1 VCAVV
6 DLSAITKP
14 VGRLVA
20 TAQNG
25 LEVLRYGGLETGAVP
40 SPFQI
45 IESVPM
51 YRLRRYFPPDV
62 RPEAKKPGPPV
73 LMVHP
78 MMMSADMWDV
88 TRDEGA
94 VGILHRAG
102 LDPWVID
109 FGSPDR
115 IEGGMQ
121 RNLSDHII
129 ALSEAIDSIKKVTGR
144 DVHVAGY
151 SQGGMFAYQ
160 TAAYRR
166 SKDLASIV
174 AFGSPVDTLAALPMN
189 LPASIAPAAAEFMAD
204 HVFSRI
210 DIPGWLARTGFQMLD
225 PIKTAQSR
233 LDFLRQLHDRES
245 LLPREQ
251 QRRFL
256 TSDGYIAWSGP
267 AIAELLK
274 QFIAH
279 NRMMSGGFAIRGD
292 LVTLSDIDCPVLAFV
307 GEVDDIGQ
315 PASVRGIKRAAPQA
329 DVYEYLIRSGHFGLV
344 VGGKAATQVW
354 PTVGAWVKWLD
365 GDGEMPDGV
374 VPMALQPAEHA
385 EGGVSIASRL
395 AHSSAAATEMAFTF
409 ARSAAEA
416 VLSAN
421 KSARTLVVETARTLP
436 RLARLGQINDHT
448 RISLGRIMSEQARD
462 LPNGEALLFDGRV
475 HTYEAV
481 DRRINNVVR
490 GLIEVGVRQGAR
502 VGVLMETRPSALVAI
517 AALSRLGAVA
527 VLMPP
532 DGDLTEAVRLGAVS
546 EIITDPTHLDAAR
559 KLSTRVLVLGGGESR
574 DLNLADDPDAPDV
587 VDMEQINPD
596 VVELPGWYRPN
607 PGLARDL
614 AFIAFS
620 SISGELV
627 ARQITNF
634 RWALSAFGT
643 ASAANLGRGDTVY
656 CLTPL
661 HHQSGLLVSLGGA
674 VVGGSRIAL
683 SRGLRPDRFVQEIRQ
698 YGVTVV
704 SYTWAMLR
712 DVIDDPSF
720 SVTGNH
726 PVRLFIGSGMPT
738 GLWKRVV
745 DVFAPAHVVEFFAT
759 TDGQAVLAN
768 VSGAKYGSKGRPLP
782 GAGQIELA
790 AYDPDDDLILED
802 SQGFVRKAEVNEV
815 GVLLAHP
822 RGPVDPTASVKRGVF
837 APADT
842 WVSTEYLFRRDEDGD
857 FWQVDNRSAV
867 IRTDRGPVYASTVND
882 AVSRLGS
889 VDMAVTYSVD
899 GGGRPLAITAL
910 TLSPGGSVP
919 TADLSD
925 ALAALPVGSPPDIVH
940 VVPEMT
946 LSASYRPQVALLRA
960 AGVPKASRRNAWYLD
975 PDTQTYRRLTVA
987 VRAEITGAH
996 DVGGGDDASQAH
1008 H

>member
-1 VCAVV
+1 VV
-6 DLSAITKP
+6 DLSAITRP

-45 IESVPM
+45 IQSVPM
-51 YRLRRYFPPDV
+51 YRLRRYFPPDA
-62 RPEAKKPGPPV
+62 RPGAKRPGPPV

-88 TRDEGA
+88 TRDDGA
-94 VGILHRAG
+94 VGILHKAG
-102 LDPWVID
+102 VDPWVID
-109 FGSPDR
+109 FGSPDKV
-115 IEGGMQ
+115 EGGMD
-121 RNLSDHII
+121 RNLADHVV
-129 ALSEAIDSIKKVTGR
+129 ALSEAIDTVKEVTGR
-144 DVHVAGY
+144 DVHLAGY

-174 AFGSPVDTLAALPMN
+174 AFGAPVDTLAALPMN
-189 LPASIAPAAAEFMAD
+189 MPASLAPAAADFMAD

-233 LDFLRQLHDRES
+233 LDFLRQLHDREA
-245 LLPREQ
+245 LLSREQ

-256 TSDGYIAWSGP
+256 ASEGWIAWSGP

-279 NRMMSGGFAIRGD
+279 NRMMSGGFSIHGD
-292 LVTLSDIDCPVLAFV
+292 LVTLSDINCPVLAV
-307 GEVDDIGQ
+307 IGEVDDIGQ

-329 DVYEYLIRSGHFGLV
+329 DVYEFLIRAGHFGLV
-344 VGGKAATQVW
+344 VGSKAANQTW
-354 PTVGAWVKWLD
+354 PTVAQWVRWID
-365 GDGEMPDGV
+365 GTGEMPDGV
-374 VPMALQPAEHA
+374 APMALQPAEHT
-385 EGGVSIASRL
+385 ESGVSFSSRL
-395 AHSSAAATEMAFTF
+395 AHTTAAATELAMSLAKT
-409 ARSAAEA
+409 AADA
-416 VLSAN
+416 VVAAN
-421 KSARTLVVETARTLP
+421 KSARTLAIETYRTLP

-462 LPNGEALLFDGRV
+462 VPQGEFLLFDGRV

-490 GLIEVGVRQGAR
+490 GLIEVGVRQGAH

-532 DGDLTEAVRLGAVS
+532 DVDLASAARLGSVS
-546 EIITDPTHLDAAR
+546 EIIADPSNLEAAR
-559 KLSTRVLVLGGGESR
+559 RLDMRVLVLGGGESR
-574 DLNLADDPDAPDV
+574 DLHLDETADVTDV
-587 VDMEQINPD
+587 VDMEKIDPE
-596 VVELPGWYRPN
+596 VVDLPGWYRPN

-614 AFIAFS
+614 AFVGFS
-620 SISGELV
+620 NIGGELV
-627 ARQITNF
+627 ARQITNY

-683 SRGLRPDRFVQEIRQ
+683 SRELRPDRFLQEIRQ

-712 DVIDDPSF
+712 EVIDDPAF
-720 SVTGNH
+720 SLTGSH

-738 GLWKRVV
+738 GLWKRVI
-745 DVFAPAHVVEFFAT
+745 DVFQPAHVVEFFAT

-768 VSGAKYGSKGRPLP
+768 VSGAKLGAKGRPLP
-782 GAGQIELA
+782 GGGDVELA
-790 AYDPDDDLILED
+790 AYDAEDDLILED
-802 SQGFVRKAEVNEV
+802 DRGFVRRADTNEV

-857 FWQVDNRSAV
+857 YWLVDNRGAV
-867 IRTDRGPVYASTVND
+867 IHTDRGAVYASPIND
-882 AVSRLGS
+882 AVGRLGA
-889 VDMAVTYSVD
+889 VDLAVTYSVEV
-899 GGGRPLAITAL
+899 GGHQLAITAL
-910 TLSPGGSVP
+910 ALCPGGSIP
-919 TADLSD
+919 SADLSEAFAD
-925 ALAALPVGSPPDIVH
+925 LPVGNPPDIVH
-940 VVPEMT
+940 VVPEMALT
-946 LSASYRPQVALLRA
+946 ASYRPHSSPLRA
-960 AGVPKASRRNAWYLD
+960 AGIPKPSRNAWYLD
-975 PDTQTYRRLTVA
+975 PDTNRYKRLTVA
-987 VRAEITGAH
+987 VRTEIAGA
-996 DVGGGDDASQAH
+996 Q
-1008 H
+1008 

>member
-1 VCAVV
+1 V
-6 DLSAITKP
+6 DVSALTRP
-14 VGRLVA
+14 VGRLIA

-45 IESVPM
+45 IQSVPM
-51 YRLRRYFPPDV
+51 YRLRRYFPPDT

-78 MMMSADMWDV
+78 MMMAADMWDV

-94 VGILHRAG
+94 VGILHKAG

-109 FGSPDR
+109 FGSPDKV
-115 IEGGMQ
+115 EGGME
-121 RNLSDHII
+121 RNLADHVV
-129 ALSEAIDSIKKVTGR
+129 ALSEAIDTVKEVTGR
-144 DVHVAGY
+144 DVHLAGY

-189 LPASIAPAAAEFMAD
+189 MPASLAPAAAEFMAD

-233 LDFLRQLHDRES
+233 IDFLRQLHDREA

-256 TSDGYIAWSGP
+256 QSEGWIAWSGP
-267 AIAELLK
+267 AIAELLR

-279 NRMMSGGFAIRGD
+279 NRMMSGGFAIHGD
-292 LVTLSDIDCPVLAFV
+292 LVTLSDIECPVLTV
-307 GEVDDIGQ
+307 IGEVDDIGQ
-315 PASVRGIKRAAPQA
+315 PAAVRGIKRAAPKA
-329 DVYEYLIRSGHFGLV
+329 DVYEFLIRSGHFGLV
-344 VGGKAATQVW
+344 VGSKAATQTW
-354 PTVGAWVKWLD
+354 PTVAQWVKWID
-365 GDGEMPDGV
+365 GNGDMPEDIS
-374 VPMALQPAEHA
+374 PMALQPAQRSES
-385 EGGVSIASRL
+385 GVSLSSRL
-395 AHSSAAATEMAFTF
+395 AHGTAAATEMVFSL
-409 ARSAAEA
+409 ARTAAGA
-416 VLSAN
+416 VVTAN
-421 KSARTLVVETARTLP
+421 KSARTLAVETARTLP

-462 LPNGEALLFDGRV
+462 LPDGEALLFDGRV

-532 DGDLTEAVRLGAVS
+532 DVDLTAAARLGAVS
-546 EIITDPTHLDAAR
+546 EIIADPSNLDAAR
-559 KLSTRVLVLGGGESR
+559 KLDMRVLVLGGGESR
-574 DLNLADDPDAPDV
+574 ELHVSEDAEVIDMEKIDPDA
-587 VDMEQINPD
+587 VD
-596 VVELPGWYRPN
+596 LPGWYRPN

-614 AFIAFS
+614 AFIGFT
-620 SISGELV
+620 SIGGELV
-627 ARQITNF
+627 ARQITNY

-661 HHQSGLLVSLGGA
+661 HHQSGLLVALGGA

-720 SVTGNH
+720 SLTGSH

-738 GLWKRVV
+738 GLWRRVV
-745 DVFAPAHVVEFFAT
+745 DAFEPARVVEFFAT

-768 VSGAKYGSKGRPLP
+768 VSGAKIGSKGRPLP
-782 GAGQIELA
+782 GGGEIALA
-790 AYDPDDDLILED
+790 AYDAEDDLILED
-802 SQGFVRKAEVNEV
+802 ERGFVRRADVNEV

-822 RGPVDPTASVKRGVF
+822 RGPIDPTASVKRGVF

-857 FWQVDNRSAV
+857 YWLVDNRGVV
-867 IRTDRGPVYASTVND
+867 IHTARGIVYASPVND
-882 AVSRLGS
+882 CVSGLDAVDL
-889 VDMAVTYSVD
+889 AVTYGVEAN
-899 GGGRPLAITAL
+899 GHQLAVTAL
-910 TLSPGGSVP
+910 ALRPGGSIP
-919 TADLSD
+919 TADLSE
-925 ALAALPVGSPPDIVH
+925 ALSDLPVGNPPDIVH
-940 VVPEMT
+940 VVPNMW
-946 LSASYRPQVALLRA
+946 LSASCRPMVSPLRA
-960 AGVPKASRRNAWYLD
+960 EGVPKPSRNAWYLD
-975 PDTQTYRRLTVA
+975 PDTNRYKRLTVA
-987 VRAEITGAH
+987 VRAEIA
-996 DVGGGDDASQAH
+996 GG
-1008 H
+1008 